1 MASKA
6 RDLSNFIS
14 TAAIDASE
22 IGTGAITTDKIADT
36 TITHAK
42 LHTTMDL
49 SGKTVTLPTINALDV
64 TNNINVGGTVDGV
77 DIQALNTTAGDA
89 LPKAGGAM
97 TGGITSTSD
106 ITVGNAYIS
115 SGYSQFANLRV
126 PNNGYIGTPTTVNA
140 LQIQSNGN
148 IALTGTVTAT
158 SFTGSGAALTG
169 VRDTTGGRK
178 NWIINGDFQISQRGA
193 YSSATSITSSSVYY
207 LDRFKSKYNNIS
219 GTTVRQT
226 NQTVN
231 GKVTNTMMLTATAG
245 SNGRVESLQM
255 IEDEVFNGQTVTVS
269 AWVISNSA
277 SARLIIHQNGANI
290 QTSSNA
296 HTGGGAYELLKATVT
311 CASNAGQ
318 LHIYTGIQAAATGNV
333 SIANGDYFKMGFLQ
347 LELGSVA
354 TDFEHRSYG
363 EELALCQ
370 RYFYN
375 PLYNLGGSR
384 GSFNIDYLVSSGNN
398 GWISFTVPFPVSM
411 RANST
416 FSHSLT
422 PAKFLGSAAPADGAD
437 KFSFYIQNQ
446 GYAGLAGNGSIANLS
461 GGGMT
466 HGIVGTYYVSP
477 SSTSASHIFI
487 GNGCTFQFDA
497 EL

>member
-1 MASKA
+1 
-6 RDLSNFIS
+6 
-14 TAAIDASE
+14 
-22 IGTGAITTDKIADT
+22 
-36 TITHAK
+36 
-42 LHTTMDL
+42 
-49 SGKTVTLPTINALDV
+49 
-64 TNNINVGGTVDGV
+64 
-77 DIQALNTTAGDA
+77 
-89 LPKAGGAM
+89 M

-158 SFTGSGAALTG
+158 SFTGSGANLTG

-207 LDRFKSKYNNIS
+207 LDRFKAKHNNIS

-245 SNGRVESLQM
+245 SNGRVEALQI
-255 IEDEVFNGQTVTVS
+255 IEDDKVFNGQTVTVS

-277 SARLIIHQNGANI
+277 SARLIIHQSGANI
-290 QTSSNA
+290 QTSSNT

-318 LHIYTGIQAAATGNV
+318 LHIYMGIQHPSTGNV
-333 SIANGDYFKMGFLQ
+333 AIANGDYFKMAFLQ

-354 TDFEHRSYG
+354 TDFEHRSWG

-370 RYFYN
+370 RYFYS
-375 PLYNLGGSR
+375 PLYNIGGAR
-384 GSFNIDYLVSSGNN
+384 GMYVINYLVSGGNS
-398 GWISFTVPFPVSM
+398 GWITFTVPFPVTM
-411 RANST
+411 RDSASFT
-416 FSHSLT
+416 HSLT
-422 PAKFLGSAAPADGAD
+422 PAKFLGGAAPGHGDD

-461 GGGMT
+461 GGGV
-466 HGIVGTYYVSP
+466 HQGVVGTYYVSP

-497 EL
+497 EF